1 MNLRGANVLCIIGH
15 PDDETIGCG
24 GTLARATDEGACLRV
39 LLPMLRTDPRG
50 VENWSSLVLQLNAA
64 ARILGGEAVIPS
76 EAATEDD
83 YADLSRLHALI
94 LPHVE
99 WADVVLTHW
108 AGDAHQVHGAVSRA
122 VEIATRPFR
131 RRRTVGLFE
140 VATSTDQAFMNTF
153 SPNTWVLLEESHVE
167 RKLAAMAHYETEQA
181 TGRTPQDLRRTLEM
195 RGRQVGGSYAEAFVL
210 TRHFV

>member
-1 MNLRGANVLCIIGH
+1 MNLQGANILCVIGH

-24 GTLARATDEGACLRV
+24 GTLARATDQGAKLRV

-50 VENWSSLVLQLNAA
+50 VENWSALVRQLEAA
-64 ARILGGEAVIPS
+64 ARILGGEAVIPES
-76 EAATEDD
+76 AATEDD
-83 YADLSRLHALI
+83 YADLNRLHALV

-108 AGDAHQVHGAVSRA
+108 TGDVHQVHRAASTA

-140 VATSTDQAFMNTF
+140 VATSTDQAYTNTF

-167 RKLAAMAHYETEQA
+167 RKLAAMAQYETEQA
-181 TGRTPQDLRRTLEM
+181 SGRTPLDLRRTLEL
-195 RGRQVGGSYAEAFVL
+195 RGRQVGASYAEAFVL